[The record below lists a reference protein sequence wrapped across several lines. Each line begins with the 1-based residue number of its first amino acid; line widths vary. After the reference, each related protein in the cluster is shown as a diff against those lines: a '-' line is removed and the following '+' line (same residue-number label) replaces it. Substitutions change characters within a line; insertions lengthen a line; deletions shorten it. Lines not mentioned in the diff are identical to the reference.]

1 KAALETM
8 HEVENLVAKGLSIMI
23 APEGTRLD
31 TRTVGQFKK
40 GPFRL
45 AMAAGVPVVPIV
57 IRNAEV
63 IASRDSST
71 MNPGEVDIVVYPPL
85 SVADWTLDDLSERI
99 EGVRQ
104 LYLDTLKN
112 WPTGEVPEHDI
123 YKKPPAKKAAKKAPA
138 KKAAAKKAPAKKA
151 ATKSQSPS
159 AKGRR

>member
-1 KAALETM
+1 M

-31 TRTVGQFKK
+31 TRTVGPFKK
-40 GPFRL
+40 GGPFRL
-45 AMAAGVPVVPIV
+45 AMAAGVPLVPIV

-85 SVADWTLDDLSERI
+85 SVEDWTVEDLPERI
-99 EGVRQ
+99 EEVRQ

-112 WPTGEVPEHDI
+112 WPTDKVPEAEI
-123 YKKPPAKKAAKKAPA
+123 YKKTPAKKAP
-138 KKAAAKKAPAKKA
+138 P
-151 ATKSQSPS
+151 
-159 AKGRR
+159 RRHRRRRLPPRRRRPRRP